1 MNFTI
6 WLENNTEQINNI
18 VDAIIKHL
26 NKKKDMYN
34 FTIDKNLSDYLVSYI
49 YDNSSSKYI

>member
-26 NKKKDMYN
+26 NKKNDIYN

>member
-18 VDAIIKHL
+18 VDTIIKHL
-26 NKKKDMYN
+26 NKKKDIYN
-34 FTIDKNLSDYLVSYI
+34 FTIDKYLSDYLVSYI

>member
-1 MNFTI
+1 MNITI

-18 VDAIIKHL
+18 VGAVIKHL
-26 NKKKDMYN
+26 NKKKNIYN
-34 FTIDKNLSDYLVSYI
+34 FTIDKKLSDYLVSYI